1 MKRIAHKMMSL
12 NPYKI
17 CRQNSAKNLIE
28 NSILQQVDQGNF
40 VFAGASIPTY
50 TGFAADWI
58 ALVAK

>member
-1 MKRIAHKMMSL
+1 MMSL

-50 TGFAADWI
+50 TGFVADWI